1 MSENSES
8 TASQAEAF
16 QKIWAESLNK
26 TTHALFSFGPNSAPP
41 EVVRELRSG
50 LFQALGKSW
59 EEFMRSPQ
67 FLEGM
72 KQWLD
77 QAITWRKMANDF
89 MANARS
95 EQQATSRDDI
105 DTVMLTVRHMERRVL
120 DRMEELSAQVAALQG
135 RMESGTAPKPAS
147 KPAPSRGPVQRGRR
161 ASPRIG
167 KG

>member
-1 MSENSES
+1 MNENPES

-26 TTHALFSFGPNSAPP
+26 MMHAMLSFGPNSAPP
-41 EVVRELRSG
+41 EVLREVRSG
-50 LFQALGKSW
+50 LFQALARSW

-77 QAITWRKMANDF
+77 QAITWRKMASDF
-89 MANARS
+89 MANVRS

-105 DTVMLTVRHMERRVL
+105 DTVMLAVRHMEKRVL
-120 DRMEELSAQVAALQG
+120 DRVEELSAQVAALQVRSARG
-135 RMESGTAPKPAS
+135 VA
-147 KPAPSRGPVQRGRR
+147 KPAPGRAAAPANLR
-161 ASPRIG
+161 ASRRIR